1 MTRAKRT
8 TIASGMLMA
17 LTIFCASLA
26 SAGDA
31 GRQDGWRQR
40 HFEDFTA
47 NKMFVGNRLTHTVD
61 VFDRNGDK
69 VAALAVAGLDF
80 PFGIDVDDGNI
91 YVVSQGSNEVYAY
104 LGDDPTAHSRRGQ
117 DQVPQL
123 RLLVPGE
130 SGGLDTPFYTT
141 VADGMLYVSS
151 YGTDEVLRYDAETGE
166 FIDVAVAAGEG
177 DLIGPRGLDFDSKG
191 RLYVS
196 SSGRVKDGVPVV
208 GDEVIVYNRRGKA
221 IRHIASGIP
230 VPCGVSISKYD
241 EVCVGSSGGSG
252 VHCYDTKGNE
262 IYSDPSGKVCGL
274 DFGPR
279 GNLYT
284 TRPDI
289 NAVTVHTL
297 SPGAMGEW
305 FADTVA
311 PSGLSWG
318 E

>member
-1 MTRAKRT
+1 
-8 TIASGMLMA
+8 
-17 LTIFCASLA
+17 
-26 SAGDA
+26 
-31 GRQDGWRQR
+31 
-40 HFEDFTA
+40 
-47 NKMFVGNRLTHTVD
+47 
-61 VFDRNGDK
+61 
-69 VAALAVAGLDF
+69 
-80 PFGIDVDDGNI
+80 
-91 YVVSQGSNEVYAY
+91 
-104 LGDDPTAHSRRGQ
+104 
-117 DQVPQL
+117 
-123 RLLVPGE
+123 VPGG
-130 SGGLDTPFYTT
+130 SGGLTTPFYTT
-141 VADGMLYVSS
+141 VSDGTLYVSS

-166 FIDVAVAAGEG
+166 FIDVAVARGEG
-177 DLIGPRGLDFDSKG
+177 GLVGPRGLDFDSKG
-191 RLYVS
+191 RLFVA
-196 SSGRVKDGVPVV
+196 SSGRDGVV

-289 NAVTVHTL
+289 SAVTVHML
-297 SPGAMGEW
+297 SPGTMGEW

>member
-1 MTRAKRT
+1 MTQAKRAI
-8 TIASGMLMA
+8 IASGVLLA
-17 LTIFCASLA
+17 LTVLSPTLA
-26 SAGDA
+26 PAGNTGA
-31 GRQDGWRQR
+31 QDGWRQT
-40 HFEDFTA
+40 HSEDLTSS
-47 NKMFVGNRLTHTVD
+47 KMFVGDRATNTVD
-61 VFDRNGDK
+61 VFDRNGSK
-69 VAALAVAGLDF
+69 VAALTVAGLDF

-91 YVVSQGSNEVYAY
+91 YVVSQKSDEVYAY
-104 LGDDPTAHSRRGQ
+104 LRKSHRNDPPGT
-117 DQVPQL
+117 VPAL
-123 RLLVPGE
+123 ELLVPKQA
-130 SGGLDTPFYTT
+130 GGLKAPFYTT

-166 FIDVAVAAGEG
+166 FIDVAVTAGEG
-177 DLIGPRGLDFDSKG
+177 GLSGPRGLDFDSTG
-191 RLYVS
+191 RLYVA
-196 SSGRVKDGVPVV
+196 SSGRDGVI

-262 IYSDPSGKVCGL
+262 IYSDPIGKVCGL

-284 TRPDI
+284 TRPDMRT
-289 NAVTVHTL
+289 VTVHTL
-297 SPGAMGEW
+297 RPGTMGEW
-305 FADTVA
+305 FADTDL